1 MVLTRFKAPILF
13 VLLLAFA
20 YVSVAHNIL
29 PRTVQD
35 ALFFVVLLIEL
46 GLIAAGWRFY
56 LQNRKKADI
65 VAWRKWMSLIG
76 VIANMLAFAV
86 PFASIVYMIVYPWVG
101 LRMNL
106 PMIDADIMVDACL
119 IFSLGGLIA
128 GILSPPRSR
137 FAITLGSLI
146 IALLVVSIPMG
157 VL

>member
-1 MVLTRFKAPILF
+1 VLLKRFVAPVSFI
-13 VLLLAFA
+13 LLLAFA

-29 PRTVQD
+29 PRAVQD
-35 ALFFVVLLIEL
+35 VLFFVVLLLEL

-56 LQNRKKADI
+56 VKNRKKAEI

-76 VIANMLAFAV
+76 VIANTGAIAV

-106 PMIDADIMVDACL
+106 PMIDADIMVNANL
-119 IFSLGGLIA
+119 ICSLCGVIA